1 VSLTSCCFRGKVE
14 VFACHLDVLMLAEH
28 RRVTL
33 MEDDVGNVHL
43 KNLSLHHAA
52 NEEEA
57 LNLLFVVRFGSFL
70 SHGALGRPAFSLAG
84 TRATPT
90 GLFRK
95 PR

>member
-1 VSLTSCCFRGKVE
+1 MFRLD
-14 VFACHLDVLMLAEH
+14 FNQLRAISHYFSAC

-57 LNLLFVVRFGSFL
+57 LNLLFVVGEFL
-70 SHGALGRPAFSLAG
+70 ISAV
-84 TRATPT
+84 
-90 GLFRK
+90 
-95 PR
+95 